1 MRFLSLVLVLCGI
14 SFGRTCYDWSTMKY
28 ICSDS
33 VQKYDGSL
41 VPNPDQF
48 QTTTIVELSSEERQ
62 VRAVEQSAE
71 SVKTIAN
78 IMTGFVIVTIVLV
91 VISVAQNI

>member
-1 MRFLSLVLVLCGI
+1 
-14 SFGRTCYDWSTMKY
+14 MKY